1 MTTGLLAQTRADW
14 AATYRLLLLAEADAT
29 ARTVACRDESGR
41 TPCGARE
48 GEGCRAVTG
57 LMASAPHEVRTADA
71 VAAGKDSA
79 TGRGVAA

>member
-1 MTTGLLAQTRADW
+1 MSAGLLAETRAEW
-14 AATYRLLLLAEADAT
+14 SAVYRLLLLAEADAA
-29 ARTVACRDESGR
+29 ARTVPCRDESSR

-57 LMASAPHEVRTADA
+57 LMASAPHEVRAADA
-71 VAAGKDSA
+71 EAAGKESA

>member
-1 MTTGLLAQTRADW
+1 MSAGLLAETRAEW
-14 AATYRLLLLAEADAT
+14 SAVYRLLLLADADRA

-57 LMASAPHEVRTADA
+57 LMASAPHAIRTADA
-71 VAAGKDSA
+71 EARAAA